1 MADATLILK
10 IMDAQLAINNASPGA
25 HLTIALD
32 DLTEAGLTDDDIFR
46 LENAGVHV
54 VASISEEEAEE
65 TPEG

>member
-10 IMDAQLAINNASPGA
+10 LLDAQLAIRNASADA

-32 DLTEAGLTDDDIFR
+32 VLEEAGLTDEDISR

-54 VASISEEEAEE
+54 VASISEEEADEV
-65 TPEG
+65 PEA

>member
-10 IMDAQLAINNASPGA
+10 ILDAQLAIRNASADA

-32 DLTEAGLTDDDIFR
+32 ALEEAGLTDDDISR